1 MLNLNDEK
9 TLEETEESSEQVVD
23 VEEASEEIVIEENNE
38 KSTRYTKPKKEN
50 KVAKATKGAFS
61 ELKKV
66 SWLNFKGVVKQ
77 TIVVLSVT
85 VVFLVLIFGI
95 DQLLSLLRGLLTKN
109 MGG

>member
-9 TLEETEESSEQVVD
+9 TLNETEEVSEEVVE
-23 VEEASEEIVIEENNE
+23 VEEISEEIVIEESNE
-38 KSTRYTKPKKEN
+38 KFDNAKKAKKEN
-50 KVAKATKGAFS
+50 KIIKAIKGAFS

-66 SWLNFKGVVKQ
+66 SWLNFKSVVKQ

-85 VVFLVLIFGI
+85 AVFLVLIFGI